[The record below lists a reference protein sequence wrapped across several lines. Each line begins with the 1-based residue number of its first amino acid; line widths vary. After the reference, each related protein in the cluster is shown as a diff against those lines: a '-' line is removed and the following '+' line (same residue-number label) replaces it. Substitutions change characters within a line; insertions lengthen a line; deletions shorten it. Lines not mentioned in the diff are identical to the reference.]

1 MFIITG
7 ICMTFIVGLFMS
19 LCIVNTTEM
28 RDGWKKNLVTIVLAL
43 AIGFGISG
51 LLCLEEQANVKE
63 KEDIE
68 KGKLSH
74 KN

>member
-19 LCIVNTTEM
+19 ICIVNTTEM
-28 RDGWKKNLVTIVLAL
+28 KDGWKKNLVTIILAL

-51 LLCLEEQANVKE
+51 LLC
-63 KEDIE
+63 
-68 KGKLSH
+68 
-74 KN
+74 